1 MIPTLTSDGFLHKVN
16 RHRQRFLTELERRKA
31 FRYCIAVFTC
41 IAIIVMAYIVRPV
54 PFGGKP
60 SQNQITTQRDR

>member
-31 FRYCIAVFTC
+31 FRYCIAIFTC

-54 PFGGKP
+54 PLDKGEAVTP
-60 SQNQITTQRDR
+60 TTQRDR